1 MSFGKEP
8 TGQVEPTEERS
19 ARRRSE
25 RKRRKGRA
33 RAAEA
38 TAIDRGPSRTNAP
51 RLPALVALVAAIVGL
66 ATVERATEGEREG
79 AAAELRA
86 DDPGVRGTGGTA
98 APSPRP
104 PVDAV
109 APVAAPAGA
118 LGATWFCAAGT
129 ATDDGAADHT
139 VVVANPGPTTVT
151 VTVTAFPG
159 AIDGDAAGLAV
170 TAGLEPAADTLEL
183 GPDEVISVRV
193 AEILDAPFA
202 GALVELSG
210 GTGVVEHTISGEF
223 GVAAAPCATSPS
235 STWYLAAGDTTR
247 GARDLVVLFNP
258 FPDDAV
264 ADLTFATTEGFRAPQ
279 QYANLVVPGQRVL
292 VLDIGAVV
300 TRVPEAAAT
309 ITTRAGRLVVDRI
322 QSYDGTDGPAGTDLT
337 PAAPR
342 PAPVWTFPAGLVA
355 DGVTES
361 VTVYNPSER
370 RAEVDVEFTVDP
382 AVDPAVD
389 LVVEPIELSIA
400 PESYA
405 EVVVNE
411 EQRVPPDVEHSIVMR
426 TQNDVPVVA
435 ERWTRSTEP
444 AEQAGLSATLG
455 SPLVATTWY
464 LAAGAAG
471 EGTEL
476 LTVVNP
482 SRDTDAV
489 LDVEA
494 LAGGQRSTVDGLSGL
509 EVPAGERLVVD
520 VVTALG
526 RPEAALVVTATV
538 PVVVERR
545 LGGADGTG
553 TSRSVGVPA
562 AEGAALRLPEG

>member
-1 MSFGKEP
+1 MSFGEEP
-8 TGQVEPTEERS
+8 TGQLEPTEERS

-33 RAAEA
+33 QAAEA
-38 TAIDRGPSRTNAP
+38 ATIVGGRRRGPRGETAR
-51 RLPALVALVAAIVGL
+51 RLPALLALVAVIVGL
-66 ATVERATEGEREG
+66 AAVERATEGEREG

-86 DDPGVRGTGGTA
+86 DDPGVRGAGGTA

-129 ATDDGAADHT
+129 ATADGAADHT
-139 VVVANPGPTTVT
+139 VVIANSGTSTVT

-159 AIDGDAAGLAV
+159 AIDGDAPGLA
-170 TAGLEPAADTLEL
+170 AADELEPAAETLDL
-183 GPDEVISVRV
+183 GPDEVTSVRV
-193 AEILDAPFA
+193 GDILDAPFA

-210 GTGVVEHTISGEF
+210 GTGVVEHTISGDF
-223 GVAAAPCATSPS
+223 GMAAAPCATSPS

-300 TRVPEAAAT
+300 TRVPEVAAT
-309 ITTRAGRLVVDRI
+309 ITTRTGRLVVDRI

-342 PAPVWTFPAGLVA
+342 PAPVWTFPTGLVA

-361 VTVYNPSER
+361 VTVYNPTER

-382 AVDPAVD
+382 AADV
-389 LVVEPIELSIA
+389 VVEPVELSIA

-405 EVVVNE
+405 EVVVNDE
-411 EQRVPPDVEHSIVMR
+411 ERVPPDVEHSIVVR

-435 ERWTRSTEP
+435 ERWTRVAEP
-444 AEQAGLSATLG
+444 VEQAGLSATLG

-464 LAAGAAG
+464 FAAGGVEAV
-471 EGTEL
+471 TRL

-482 SRDTDAV
+482 SPDTDAV

-494 LAGGQRSTVDGLSGL
+494 LVGGRRSAVDGLSGL
-509 EVPAGERLVVD
+509 EVAAGGRLVVD
-520 VVTALG
+520 VGAALDA
-526 RPEAALVVTATV
+526 PEAALVVTATV
-538 PVVVERR
+538 GVVVERR
-545 LGGADGTG
+545 LGGAEGTG
-553 TSRSVGVPA
+553 ISRTVGIPA
-562 AEGAALRLPEG
+562 AEGAALRVPDG

>member
-1 MSFGKEP
+1 MSFGAEP
-8 TGQVEPTEERS
+8 TGQLEPTEERS
-19 ARRRSE
+19 ARRRFE

-33 RAAEA
+33 QAAEA
-38 TAIDRGPSRTNAP
+38 AAIVGARRRGPRGETAR
-51 RLPALVALVAAIVGL
+51 RLPAIVALVAAIVGL
-66 ATVERATEGEREG
+66 AVVERATEGEREG

-86 DDPGVRGTGGTA
+86 DDPGVRGAAGTA

-129 ATDDGAADHT
+129 ATDDGTADHS
-139 VVVANPGPTTVT
+139 VVVANTGPATVT

-159 AIDGDAAGLAV
+159 AIDGDAAGL
-170 TAGLEPAADTLEL
+170 TAADGLEPASETLDL
-183 GPDEVISVRV
+183 GPDEVTSVRV
-193 AEILDAPFA
+193 GDILDAPFA

-210 GTGVVEHTISGEF
+210 GTGVVEHTVSGNF

-309 ITTRAGRLVVDRI
+309 ITTRTGRLVVDRI
-322 QSYDGTDGPAGTDLT
+322 QSYDGTDGPAGADLT

-355 DGVTES
+355 EGVSES
-361 VTVYNPSER
+361 VTVYNPTER
-370 RAEVDVEFTVDP
+370 RAEVDVELTVDP
-382 AVDPAVD
+382 AAD

-405 EVVVNE
+405 EVVINDE
-411 EQRVPPDVEHSIVMR
+411 ERVPPDVEHSIVVR

-435 ERWTRSTEP
+435 ERWTRTTEP
-444 AEQAGLSATLG
+444 AERAGLSTTLG

-464 LAAGAAG
+464 FAAGAADAG
-471 EGTEL
+471 SAL

-482 SRDTDAV
+482 SPATAAV
-489 LDVEA
+489 LDVET
-494 LAGGQRSTVDGLSGL
+494 LAGGQRSAVDNLTGL
-509 EVPAGERLVVD
+509 EVPAGGRLVVD
-520 VVTALG
+520 VGAAPDQ
-526 RPEAALVVTATV
+526 PEAALVVTATV
-538 PVVVERR
+538 AVVVERR
-545 LGGADGTG
+545 LDAADATG
-553 TSRSVGVPA
+553 TSRTIGIPA
-562 AEGAALRLPEG
+562 AEGAALRVPAR